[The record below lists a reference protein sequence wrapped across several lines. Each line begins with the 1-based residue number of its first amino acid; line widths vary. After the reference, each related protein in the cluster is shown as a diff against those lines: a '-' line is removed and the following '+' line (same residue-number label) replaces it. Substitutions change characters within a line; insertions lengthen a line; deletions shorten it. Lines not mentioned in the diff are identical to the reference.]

1 MSCMKPIALAVSLAV
16 VLCVADPVAAQGA
29 KLTLRV
35 ADSLPAT
42 HDVVITGTKFFLETV
57 AQRMNNEVAF
67 EYFGNEQLGKA
78 RDLLTLTASGAVD
91 IGYVAPSLVPEKMP
105 LAEVAMLPGLYTT
118 SCQGTRAFWKLLK
131 EGVLGQTELK
141 QQNMHVLF
149 AVVQPP
155 NALVLVNTDPREM
168 KALTGMKIRSSGG
181 PQDLI
186 IKSLGAV
193 PIRMTGPEMYE
204 SLSRKTIEGMI
215 VSYQSMFAYSW
226 VDVSKY
232 ATQDLSYGGFTFTY
246 MIHEP
251 RWKQLPEKL
260 RRVMTEVGEETNRRL
275 CQHMDTQIDATIEKL
290 RQRGMTIGP
299 LTPAAK
305 EATQAALSGVL
316 AQWASNLD
324 RQGKPASRTL
334 TEFRAAAKP

>member
-1 MSCMKPIALAVSLAV
+1 MPCIKPLTVAVSLAIT
-16 VLCVADPVAAQGA
+16 LSLAAPAFAQE
-29 KLTLRV
+29 KKIKLRV

-42 HDVVITGTKFFLETV
+42 HEVVTSGTKYFLETV
-57 AQRMNNEVAF
+57 AMRMNNEVEF
-67 EYFGNEQLGKA
+67 EYFGSEQLGKA

-105 LAEVAMLPGLYTT
+105 LSEVAMLPGLYTT
-118 SCQGTRAFWKLLK
+118 SCIGTQAFWKLLK

-141 QQNMHVLF
+141 QQGMHVLF

-155 NALVLVNTDPREM
+155 NALVLTNTDPREM
-168 KALTGMKIRSSGG
+168 KALTGFKIRSSGG

-186 IKSLGAV
+186 IKSMGAV
-193 PIRMTGPEMYE
+193 PIRMSGPEMYE
-204 SLSRKTIEGMI
+204 SLSRQTISGMI

-226 VDVSKY
+226 VDLSKY
-232 ATQDLSYGGFTFTY
+232 ATQDLSYGGFSFTY
-246 MIHEP
+246 MMSES

-275 CQHMDTQIDATIEKL
+275 CERMDKDIDVTIEKL

-299 LTPAAK
+299 LSPAAK
-305 EATQAALSGVL
+305 VATQSALSSVL
-316 AQWASNLD
+316 TQWASNLD
-324 RQGKPASRTL
+324 RQGKPATRTL
-334 TEFRAAAKP
+334 AEFRAATKQ

>member
-1 MSCMKPIALAVSLAV
+1 MSVAVSLAV
-16 VLCVADPVAAQGA
+16 TFSMGTSVLAQD
-29 KLTLRV
+29 KKIKLRV

-42 HDVVITGTKFFLETV
+42 HEVVTSGTKYFLETV
-57 AQRMNNEVAF
+57 AMRMNNEVAF
-67 EYFGNEQLGKA
+67 EYFGSEQLGKA

-105 LAEVAMLPGLYTT
+105 LSEVAMLPGLYTS
-118 SCQGTRAFWKLLK
+118 SCMGTQAFWKLLK

-141 QQNMHVLF
+141 QQGMHVLF

-155 NALVLVNTDPREM
+155 NALVLSNTDPRDM
-168 KALTGMKIRSSGG
+168 KALTGLKIRSSGG

-204 SLSRKTIEGMI
+204 SLSRQTISGMI

-232 ATQDLSYGGFTFTY
+232 ATQDLSYGGFSFTY
-246 MIHEP
+246 MISES

-275 CQHMDTQIDATIEKL
+275 CERMDKDIDLTIEKL

-299 LTPAAK
+299 LTPVAK
-305 EATQAALSGVL
+305 GATQAALSGVL
-316 AQWASNLD
+316 TQWSSNLD
-324 RQGKPASRTL
+324 RQGKPATRTL
-334 TEFRAAAKP
+334 SEFIAATKQ

>member
-1 MSCMKPIALAVSLAV
+1 
-16 VLCVADPVAAQGA
+16 
-29 KLTLRV
+29 
-35 ADSLPAT
+35 
-42 HDVVITGTKFFLETV
+42 
-57 AQRMNNEVAF
+57 
-67 EYFGNEQLGKA
+67 
-78 RDLLTLTASGAVD
+78 
-91 IGYVAPSLVPEKMP
+91 VPEKMP
-105 LAEVAMLPGLYTT
+105 LSEVAMLPGLYTS
-118 SCQGTRAFWKLLK
+118 SCMGTQAFWKLLK

-141 QQNMHVLF
+141 QQGMHVLF

-155 NALVLVNTDPREM
+155 NVLVLSNTDPRDM
-168 KALTGMKIRSSGG
+168 KALTGLKIRSSGG

-204 SLSRKTIEGMI
+204 SLSRQTISGMI

-232 ATQDLSYGGFTFTY
+232 ATQDLSYGGFSFTY
-246 MIHEP
+246 MISES

-275 CQHMDTQIDATIEKL
+275 CERMDKDIDLTIEKL

-299 LTPAAK
+299 LTPVAK
-305 EATQAALSGVL
+305 GATQAALSGVL
-316 AQWASNLD
+316 TQWSSNLD
-324 RQGKPASRTL
+324 RQGKPATRTL
-334 TEFRAAAKP
+334 SEFIAATKQ